1 MLIFLIIQR
10 KFENEILKK
19 QKMFKT
25 EENEVRGLPNELEV
39 IETPNKN
46 NVTSR
51 IKVVCQHK

>member
-51 IKVVCQHK
+51 IKVVCQQK

>member
-39 IETPNKN
+39 IETPNKI

-51 IKVVCQHK
+51 IKVVCQQK